1 MKANA
6 FLHDERGEND
16 AMKQIAVGGI
26 LVAIAFVVVLTIF
39 PILTAA
45 VNTAQ
50 DDANSSSTLDSL
62 LSLIPLVFVA
72 ALVIAGVGFL
82 IAGVRGL

>member
-1 MKANA
+1 MKANK
-6 FLHDERGEND
+6 FIHDERGEND
-16 AMKQIAVGGI
+16 AMKQIAIGGI

-39 PILTAA
+39 PILTSA

-50 DDANSSSTLDSL
+50 DDANSTTTLDSL

-82 IAGVRGL
+82 VSGVSRL

>member
-1 MKANA
+1 MKANS
-6 FLHDERGEND
+6 FLHDERGNND

-39 PILTAA
+39 PILTSA

-50 DDANSSSTLDSL
+50 EDGNSTTTLDSL

-72 ALVIAGVGFL
+72 AIVIAGVGFL
-82 IAGVRGL
+82 VAGVTKL